1 MILVKKIANEV
12 FLFKSRLFIWEIM
25 RQEHSE
31 TFWKIRI
38 IEGIGLPYT
47 ITYHKT
53 TEVKAAECQHM
64 NRHGKF
70 REDTIS
76 YFETIG

>member
-1 MILVKKIANEV
+1 
-12 FLFKSRLFIWEIM
+12 M

-31 TFWKIRI
+31 TFWNISI
-38 IEGIGLPYT
+38 IEGIGLPDVK
-47 ITYHKT
+47 TYHKT
-53 TEVKAAECQHM
+53 TDVKAPEYQHT

-70 REDTIS
+70 RKDTIN